1 MNRLWLCLLLLLML
15 SGCAR
20 RNYPEGKSGGW
31 HFPLPGAEI
40 ISDYGYRNGRS
51 HSGMDLKTVNKD
63 KIYAVY
69 DGEVLFS
76 GQMSG
81 YGNLVRIKHAKGLET
96 YYAHNYKNLVTKGQ
110 RVKAG
115 KVIALTGQTGRA
127 STPHLHFE
135 IRVNGKTKDP
145 KLYIDFKKQ
154 KRRR

>member
-1 MNRLWLCLLLLLML
+1 
-15 SGCAR
+15 
-20 RNYPEGKSGGW
+20 
-31 HFPLPGAEI
+31 
-40 ISDYGYRNGRS
+40 
-51 HSGMDLKTVNKD
+51 MDLKTVNKD

-69 DGEVLFS
+69 DGEVVFS

-115 KVIALTGQTGRA
+115 KVIALTGQTGSA

-135 IRVNGKTKDP
+135 MRVNGKTKDP

-154 KRRR
+154 TRRR